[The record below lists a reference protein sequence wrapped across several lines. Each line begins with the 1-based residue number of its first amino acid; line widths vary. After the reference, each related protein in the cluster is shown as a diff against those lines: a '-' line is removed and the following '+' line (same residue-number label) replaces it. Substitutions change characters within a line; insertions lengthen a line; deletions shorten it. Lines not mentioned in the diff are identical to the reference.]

1 MTEIRADNVQNRVGT
16 GKPDF
21 DTAPTHSGG
30 SALSTLD
37 SLKPTYT
44 SSGTEPSSPSNGD
57 LWWDSTNS
65 ESYIYVN
72 NAWYKITLGYT
83 TTNPPGSATAWSGD
97 RAIVSGNMYAI
108 SSGNKNLVYFN
119 IAGSGGGSVNFGDL
133 TVERSGGVGAA
144 GSSSRACFCG
154 GYSYTIGNPPANRM
168 DDIDY
173 VTPSTT
179 GNATAF
185 GNLTVGRNLGASA
198 SNGTRLLHAGGYGPD
213 AYSNIVD
220 YITVATTGNAQDFG
234 DLSGI
239 GNHLYGGAAADA
251 TRALFSP
258 VGNTAGGDT
267 TIDYFTIATTGNATD
282 FGDLIVASSRNSA
295 CSDETRC
302 VFVGGGAS
310 HTPANRQ
317 MEYVTI
323 QTTGNAT
330 DFGDLLY
337 AIYYQYG
344 GGCTSNATTGVSMER
359 LNMEKFTIQTPSN
372 GVDFGDL
379 IESRVFWAA
388 TSGSAS

>member
-30 SALSTLD
+30 SALSTLN
-37 SLKPTYT
+37 SLKLTYT

-97 RAIVSGNMYAI
+97 RAVVAGTTYSGSPYTQVI
-108 SSGNKNLVYFN
+108 YFN
-119 IAGSGGGSVNFGDL
+119 IAGSGGGSADFGGL
-133 TVERSGGVGAA
+133 TQDRAGGVGAA
-144 GSSSRACFCG
+144 GSSSRGCFVG
-154 GYSYTIGNPPANRM
+154 GYNASTTPTRL

-198 SNGTRLLHAGGYGPD
+198 SNGTRLLHAGGFGPS
-213 AYSNIVD
+213 AYSNTVD

-234 DLSGI
+234 DLSAVGQT
-239 GNHLYGGAAADA
+239 LYGGAAADA
-251 TRALFSP
+251 TRALVSP
-258 VGNTAGGDT
+258 VGNTSGGDT

-282 FGDLIVASSRNSA
+282 FGDLIVASNRNSA

-302 VFVGGGAS
+302 VFVGGGSS
-310 HTPANRQ
+310 HNPAYRQ

-330 DFGDLLY
+330 NFGDLLY
-337 AIYYQYG
+337 AVYYQYG
-344 GGCTSNATTGVSMER
+344 GGCTSNATIGVSMER

-379 IESRVFWAA
+379 SDSRFFWAA
-388 TSGSAS
+388 TSGSPS